1 VGPRSALIKE
11 HSEVKRHTALTT
23 GLGLVVALT
32 GVFGLTACGSDDGG
46 SAGGSSSQEQA
57 SESDIA
63 EDLENARTA
72 VADALAEDD
81 SWAQIMLASDVQ
93 APTVKYGL
101 LVVPYTFSDAA
112 SRIQG
117 TIDIE
122 DGKYTIEGDSAAT
135 DKTWQID
142 QDGTIT
148 EVTE

>member
-1 VGPRSALIKE
+1 
-11 HSEVKRHTALTT
+11 VKRNKALTT
-23 GLGLVVALT
+23 GLSLVVALT
-32 GVFGLTACGSDDGG
+32 GVFGLAACGSDDSG
-46 SAGGSSSQEQA
+46 STGGSSSEEQAA

-101 LVVPYTFSDAA
+101 LVVPYTYSDAA

-117 TIDIE
+117 TINIDG
-122 DGKYTIEGDSAAT
+122 GKYTIDGDSAAT
-135 DKTWQID
+135 GQTWQID

>member
-1 VGPRSALIKE
+1 MKRNKALTSALG
-11 HSEVKRHTALTT
+11 V
-23 GLGLVVALT
+23 VVALT
-32 GVFGLTACGSDDGG
+32 GVFGLTACGSDDSG
-46 SAGGSSSQEQA
+46 SGGSSAGEQAA

-81 SWAQIMLASDVQ
+81 SWAQIMLASDVT

-101 LVVPYTFSDAA
+101 LVVPYTSSEAA

-117 TIDIE
+117 TVNIDG
-122 DGKYTIEGDSAAT
+122 GKYTIDGDSAET
-135 DKTWQID
+135 GQTWQID

>member
-1 VGPRSALIKE
+1 MKRNKALTSALG
-11 HSEVKRHTALTT
+11 V
-23 GLGLVVALT
+23 VVALT
-32 GVFGLTACGSDDGG
+32 GVFGLTACGSDDSGSGG
-46 SAGGSSSQEQA
+46 TSAGDQA
-57 SESDIA
+57 AAESDIA

-81 SWAQIMLASDVQ
+81 SWTQIMLASDVS

-101 LVVPYTFSDAA
+101 LVVPYTYSEAA

-117 TIDIE
+117 TINIDG
-122 DGKYTIEGDSAAT
+122 GKYTIDGDSAET
-135 DKTWQID
+135 GQTWQID

>member
-1 VGPRSALIKE
+1 MKRNKALTSALG
-11 HSEVKRHTALTT
+11 V
-23 GLGLVVALT
+23 VVALT
-32 GVFGLTACGSDDGG
+32 GVFGLTACGSDDSG
-46 SAGGSSSQEQA
+46 SGGSSAGEQAA

-81 SWAQIMLASDVQ
+81 SWAQIMLASDVT

-101 LVVPYTFSDAA
+101 LVVPYTFSEAA

-117 TIDIE
+117 TVNIDG
-122 DGKYTIEGDSAAT
+122 GKYTIDGDSAET
-135 DKTWQID
+135 GQTWQID

>member
-1 VGPRSALIKE
+1 
-11 HSEVKRHTALTT
+11 VKRNKALTT
-23 GLGLVVALT
+23 GLSLVVALT
-32 GVFGLTACGSDDGG
+32 GVFGLAACGSDDSG
-46 SAGGSSSQEQA
+46 STGGSSSEEQAA

-63 EDLENARTA
+63 EDLENARKA

-101 LVVPYTFSDAA
+101 LVVPYTYSDAA

-117 TIDIE
+117 TINIDG
-122 DGKYTIEGDSAAT
+122 GKYTIDGDSAAT
-135 DKTWQID
+135 GQTWQID

>member
-1 VGPRSALIKE
+1 MKRNKALTSALG
-11 HSEVKRHTALTT
+11 V
-23 GLGLVVALT
+23 VVALT

-46 SAGGSSSQEQA
+46 SSTSSSSGEQAA

-81 SWAQIMLASDVQ
+81 SWAQIMLASDVS

-101 LVVPYTFSDAA
+101 LVVPYTASEAA

-117 TIDIE
+117 TVNIE
-122 DGKYTIEGDSAAT
+122 DGKYTIDGDSAET
-135 DKTWQID
+135 GQTWQID

>member
-1 VGPRSALIKE
+1 MKRNKALTSALG
-11 HSEVKRHTALTT
+11 V
-23 GLGLVVALT
+23 VVALT
-32 GVFGLTACGSDDGG
+32 GVFGLTACGSDDSGSGG
-46 SAGGSSSQEQA
+46 TSAGEQA
-57 SESDIA
+57 ATESDIA

-81 SWAQIMLASDVQ
+81 SWAQIMLASDVT

-101 LVVPYTFSDAA
+101 LVVPYTASEAA

-117 TIDIE
+117 TVNIE
-122 DGKYTIEGDSAAT
+122 DGKYTIDGDSAET
-135 DKTWQID
+135 GKTWQID

>member
-1 VGPRSALIKE
+1 M
-11 HSEVKRHTALTT
+11 KRNKVLTT

-32 GVFGLTACGSDDGG
+32 GAFGLTACGSDDSGDGG
-46 SAGGSSSQEQA
+46 STSADGATS

-81 SWAQIMLASDVQ
+81 SWAQIMLASDVS

-117 TIDIE
+117 TVTID
-122 DGKYTIEGDSAAT
+122 DGKYTIDGDSAAT

>member
-1 VGPRSALIKE
+1 MKRNKALTSALG
-11 HSEVKRHTALTT
+11 V
-23 GLGLVVALT
+23 VVALT
-32 GVFGLTACGSDDGG
+32 GVFGLTACGSDDSGSGG
-46 SAGGSSSQEQA
+46 TSAGEQAA

-81 SWAQIMLASDVQ
+81 SWAQIMLASDVS

-101 LVVPYTFSDAA
+101 LVVPYTPSEAA

-117 TIDIE
+117 TENIDG
-122 DGKYTIEGDSAAT
+122 GKYTIDGDSADT
-135 DKTWQID
+135 GKTWQID

-148 EVTE
+148 EVTD

>member
-1 VGPRSALIKE
+1 VKRNKALTSALG
-11 HSEVKRHTALTT
+11 V
-23 GLGLVVALT
+23 VVALT
-32 GVFGLTACGSDDGG
+32 GVFGLTACGSDDSG
-46 SAGGSSSQEQA
+46 SGGSSAGEQAA

-81 SWAQIMLASDVQ
+81 SWAQIMLASDVT

-101 LVVPYTFSDAA
+101 LVVPYTSSEAA

-117 TIDIE
+117 TVNIE
-122 DGKYTIEGDSAAT
+122 DGKYTIDGDSAET
-135 DKTWQID
+135 GQTWQID

>member
-1 VGPRSALIKE
+1 MKRNKALTSALG
-11 HSEVKRHTALTT
+11 V
-23 GLGLVVALT
+23 VVALT
-32 GVFGLTACGSDDGG
+32 GVFGLTACGSDDSG
-46 SAGGSSSQEQA
+46 SGGSSAGEQAA

-81 SWAQIMLASDVQ
+81 SWAQIMLASDVT

-101 LVVPYTFSDAA
+101 LVVPYTSSEAA

-117 TIDIE
+117 TVNIE
-122 DGKYTIEGDSAAT
+122 DGKYTIDGDSAET
-135 DKTWQID
+135 GQTWQID

>member
-1 VGPRSALIKE
+1 M
-11 HSEVKRHTALTT
+11 KRNKALTT
-23 GLGLVVALT
+23 GLSLVVALT
-32 GVFGLTACGSDDGG
+32 GVFGLAACGSDDSG
-46 SAGGSSSQEQA
+46 STGGSSSEEQAA

-63 EDLENARTA
+63 EDLENARKA

-101 LVVPYTFSDAA
+101 LVVPYTYSDAA

-117 TIDIE
+117 TINIDG
-122 DGKYTIEGDSAAT
+122 GKYTIDGDSAAT
-135 DKTWQID
+135 GQTWQID